1 MDPNKPLALF
11 YLTPRGRLVAEK
23 LANYFPEAQ
32 VKKFNPNELARDWE
46 TAGALVF
53 IMACGIV
60 VRAIVPLIKSKK
72 TDPAVL
78 VIDEEGTSVIS
89 LLSGHLGGANELCR
103 EVAAILAAKPVITT
117 ASDVSG
123 LPALDLWARENRLT
137 FEPEALIPKVMTR
150 YIQEKTL
157 KVYLDFPV
165 HLPRG
170 FKEVKNLDAA
180 DLIVSYRLFPEKK
193 ALFARPKVLFLGLG
207 LHEDARAE
215 EIEGAVNEVFTQNG
229 LSFASL
235 AAVATVS
242 KKAAVK
248 GLSEF
253 AQKYGL
259 KLMGI
264 TPESLAKE
272 CARLGLANSFAANT
286 SLGTPAVAEPAA
298 MFAAGE
304 KARLLIPKT
313 KVAGLTLAVAAKETP
328 FWGKLSIVGTGPG
341 SLSEMTPL
349 ARKAIR
355 EAAYVVGYKCYLELI
370 APLLSG
376 KETFTSGMTKEVE
389 RAQKAIEL
397 ARKGAKVAL
406 VCGGDPGIYALAGLV
421 FELLAEDGAPPDFEV
436 QVIAGVSALNAG
448 AARLGAPLTHDFAVI
463 SLSDR
468 LTSWETIAKRLR
480 AAAEAD
486 FVLVLYNPM
495 SRTRKEPLKKAHR
508 LLLNILP
515 GKTPVGLAR
524 AISREGETILLTTL
538 EKLLDHEIDMQT
550 TIFIGNSESFCF
562 GPWLITPRGYKGK
575 RF

>member
-1 MDPNKPLALF
+1 MDQNKPLVFF
-11 YLTPRGRLVAEK
+11 YLTQEGRLLAEK
-23 LANYFPEAQ
+23 LADYFPEAQ
-32 VKKFNPNELARDWE
+32 VKKFSKDKLTNDWKK
-46 TAGALVF
+46 AGALVF

-60 VRAIVPLIKSKK
+60 VRALAPLIKNKK

-78 VIDEEGTSVIS
+78 VIDEKGSSVIS

-103 EVAAILAAKPVITT
+103 EVAAILGATPVITT

-123 LPALDLWARENRLT
+123 LPALDLWAQENRLT
-137 FEPEALIPKVMTR
+137 LEPEPLIPKVMAR
-150 YIQEKTL
+150 YVKAKTL

-165 HLPRG
+165 ILPRG
-170 FKEVKNLDAA
+170 LEEVKDPEVA
-180 DLIVSYRLFPEKK
+180 DLIVSYRHFPGLK
-193 ALFARPKVLFLGLG
+193 ALFARPRVLFLGLG
-207 LHEDARAE
+207 LHEDAKAE
-215 EIEGAVNEVFTQNG
+215 EIETAIKELFVKNG
-229 LSFASL
+229 LSFWSL
-235 AAVATVS
+235 GAVATVS

-248 GLSEF
+248 GLREF
-253 AQKYGL
+253 VQKYGL
-259 KLMGI
+259 KLIGI
-264 TPESLAKE
+264 APETLARE
-272 CARLGLANSFAANT
+272 CARLGLAQSFAANT

-304 KARLLIPKT
+304 KAKLLIPKT
-313 KVAGLTLAVAAKETP
+313 KISGLTLAVAAQKTP
-328 FWGKLSIVGTGPG
+328 FWGRLSIVGTGPG
-341 SLSEMTPL
+341 SLAEMTPL

-376 KETFTSGMTKEVE
+376 KEIFTSGMTKEVE
-389 RAQKAIEL
+389 RARKAIEF

-421 FELLAEDGAPPDFEV
+421 FELLAEEKSPLNFDVE
-436 QVIAGVSALNAG
+436 VIAGVSALNAG

-468 LTSWETIAKRLR
+468 LTPWETIAKRLR

-495 SRTRKEPLKKAHR
+495 SRTRKEPLLKAHK
-508 LLLNILP
+508 LLLEILP
-515 GKTPVGLAR
+515 GNTPVGLAR
-524 AISREGETILLTTL
+524 AISRKEETLLLTTL

-550 TIFIGNSESFCF
+550 TIFIGNSRSFCF